1 MPRVLLQDCVTLGGS
16 GRVEDAEQSPVLRE
30 ELQGTACPLLP
41 PSMASSMKNLLS
53 ELERYT
59 QSFRVFLE
67 RSTEHQSMQ
76 EFVEKQLPDI
86 IASIGNG
93 KSTINVLSVGSGAGE
108 MDLQILSKIQARY
121 PRVTINNDVI
131 EPSASQISKYKEH
144 VAQASN
150 LENIK
155 FTWHK
160 ETADEYESRMNAEK
174 KTKKWDFI
182 HMIQMLY
189 YVKDIPATL
198 RYFHSLLESQAKL
211 LIILVSG
218 KSGWET
224 LWRKYSSSF
233 PLEGF
238 CSFISSADLPRMLDS
253 AGMKYQLYELPSHL
267 DITSCFIEG
276 DKDGERLLDFLTE
289 TIDFTKTAPPE
300 LKRQV
305 MEELRKP
312 GCSEIRDGKVFFN
325 SSLGVIALCQPGEVG
340 SDSCASLSP
349 TRWGDFYQRFKRET
363 LDESASC
370 ASLVMKENKL
380 STFKSDLK
388 IATRREDSEKSLK

>member
-1 MPRVLLQDCVTLGGS
+1 
-16 GRVEDAEQSPVLRE
+16 
-30 ELQGTACPLLP
+30 
-41 PSMASSMKNLLS
+41 MASPMKSLLS
-53 ELERYT
+53 DLDRYA
-59 QSFRVFLE
+59 QSFHLFLE

-93 KSTINVLSVGSGAGE
+93 KSTINVLSVGGGAGE
-108 MDLQILSKIQARY
+108 MDLQILSKIRARY
-121 PRVTINNDVI
+121 PGVTINNDVI

-211 LIILVSG
+211 LIVLVSG
-218 KSGWET
+218 KSSWET

-233 PLEGF
+233 PSEGL

-276 DKDGERLLDFLTE
+276 DKDGELLLDFLTE
-289 TIDFTKTAPPE
+289 AIDFTKTAPPE
-300 LKRQV
+300 LKHQV

-312 GCSEIRDGKVFFN
+312 GCSEVRDGKVFFN
-325 SSLGVIALCQPGEVG
+325 SSLGVIVV
-340 SDSCASLSP
+340 
-349 TRWGDFYQRFKRET
+349 
-363 LDESASC
+363 ES
-370 ASLVMKENKL
+370 
-380 STFKSDLK
+380 
-388 IATRREDSEKSLK
+388 